1 MPAPRKHPCPDCSMC
16 QGCSESRCKACRRVS
31 QNRLVRKLSIQE
43 QIELFNSRN
52 SHIFIRKSNEGP
64 IERPGEED
72 RSAPRAIEGEERA
85 RCACDRFSN
94 PGFDKG

>member
-1 MPAPRKHPCPDCSMC
+1 MPAPHKHPCPDCSMC

-52 SHIFIRKSNEGP
+52 SHIFIRNSNKGP
-64 IERPGEED
+64 IERPGGED
-72 RSAPRAIEGEERA
+72 LSAPCSVDGDERA
-85 RCACDRFSN
+85 RCACGRFNN
-94 PGFDKG
+94 PGLDNG